1 MHDQPPVA
9 ELVAEPLDDHRA
21 VVRDVAGGLPLL
33 VEVGDEVGGGPGV
46 QARRGDAFLC
56 LLLWKARQ
64 LAGERAERAAQLGGT
79 AEGVAVPERQLAGLA
94 GGGRDEHP
102 VGGDVLDAPRA
113 GAEDEHVAH
122 PRLVDHLLVEL
133 AHARGLLPDEEDA
146 EEAPVGDRPAA
157 GHGEPLRA
165 RRSRRTPVTRSQTR
179 RGRSS
184 PNSSLG

>member
-94 GGGRDEHP
+94 GAGETSTRSGVMSSMRHE
-102 VGGDVLDAPRA
+102 LAPRTNTS
-113 GAEDEHVAH
+113 
-122 PRLVDHLLVEL
+122 P
-133 AHARGLLPDEEDA
+133 
-146 EEAPVGDRPAA
+146 
-157 GHGEPLRA
+157 
-165 RRSRRTPVTRSQTR
+165 TRDS
-179 RGRSS
+179 
-184 PNSSLG
+184 